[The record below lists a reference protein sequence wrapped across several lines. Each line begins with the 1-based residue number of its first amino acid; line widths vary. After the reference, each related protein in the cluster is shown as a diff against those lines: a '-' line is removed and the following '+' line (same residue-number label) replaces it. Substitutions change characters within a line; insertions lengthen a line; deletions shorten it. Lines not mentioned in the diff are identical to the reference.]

1 MTAGPDRHEPRL
13 HGEISTKMNA
23 WRTLVRGMV
32 LSCLIAVAGPGFVA
46 AQTKPEG
53 EMRFALYVTLAPAWL
68 DPGEAPPGFFSPFW
82 LMYGVHDALVK
93 PMPGNNMAPSLAES
107 WTESGDHRVYEFNLR
122 KGVKFHNGDPFTAED
137 VVFSF
142 KRAKGVQLH
151 EKVKEV
157 VIVDPHKV
165 RFVLHEPWPDFMD
178 IYASLA
184 STAAWIVPKNYFEK
198 VGADGFKKHPIGAG
212 PYKFVSNKPG
222 IELVME
228 ANEEYWRK
236 TPSVKRLV
244 FQSVP
249 EATTRLAMLK
259 RGEVDVAY
267 LLDESLAQTVKA
279 DPNLKLAFSGGVGT
293 FVLDFLDMWDPKS
306 PWADQRV
313 RKAASLAI
321 DRKALSQA
329 ATLGASPPNGNI
341 VVQGFEFALPIEPDP
356 YDPAQAKKLLA
367 EAGYPN
373 GFDAGELH
381 VWPPYVGTGEA
392 ITGYLGAV
400 GIKTRMRTAERAAF
414 LAALTG
420 KKLAGLCMCVL
431 QAYGDASVRMAEI
444 VPTGGTYAYGGFP
457 DIDAL
462 YARQLTETDRAKRE
476 ATLHQIQRLL
486 HERTRFAPIFDYVW
500 PSGVGPR
507 VEEPGLMLIN
517 PYPWAAPLEEV
528 RLKRP

>member
-1 MTAGPDRHEPRL
+1 MPSYRSFLWTAL
-13 HGEISTKMNA
+13 
-23 WRTLVRGMV
+23 
-32 LSCLIAVAGPGFVA
+32 VA
-46 AQTKPEG
+46 ACMALSGLGSAAAQGKPEG

-68 DPGEAPPGFFSPFW
+68 DPGEAVPGFFTPFW

-107 WTESGDHRVYEFNLR
+107 WTESDDKRVYEFTLR

-142 KRAKGVQLH
+142 KRTKGAQLQQ
-151 EKVKEV
+151 KVKEA

-165 RFVLHEPWPDFMD
+165 RFVLHEPWPDFMS

-184 STAAWIVPKNYFEK
+184 STAAWIVPKDYFEK

-212 PYKFVSNKPG
+212 PYKFVSNRPG
-222 IELVME
+222 VELVME
-228 ANEEYWRK
+228 AYEGYWRK
-236 TPSVKRLV
+236 MPSVKRLV

-259 RGEVDVAY
+259 RGEVDIAY
-267 LLDESLAQTVKA
+267 MLDESLGQAVKD
-279 DPNLKLAFSGGVGT
+279 DPMLKLAFSGGVGT
-293 FVLDFLDMWDPKS
+293 FFLDFFDMWNPKS

-341 VVQGFEFALPIEPDP
+341 VVQGFEFALQIDPDP
-356 YDPAQAKKLLA
+356 YDPAAAKKLLA

-373 GFDAGELH
+373 GFDAGDLN
-381 VWPPYVGTGEA
+381 VWPPYSGTGEA

-414 LAALTG
+414 LAALTA
-420 KKLAGLCMCVL
+420 KKLTGVCMCVA
-431 QAYGDASVRMAEI
+431 QVYGNASARMAEL
-444 VPTGGTYAYGGFP
+444 VPTGGTYSYGGFP
-457 DIDAL
+457 DIDEL
-462 YARQLTETDRAKRE
+462 FARQLAESDRGKRE
-476 ATLHQIQRLL
+476 AILHQIQRTL
-486 HERTRFAPIFDYVW
+486 HERTRFAPIFDFTW

-528 RLKRP
+528 RLKRQ